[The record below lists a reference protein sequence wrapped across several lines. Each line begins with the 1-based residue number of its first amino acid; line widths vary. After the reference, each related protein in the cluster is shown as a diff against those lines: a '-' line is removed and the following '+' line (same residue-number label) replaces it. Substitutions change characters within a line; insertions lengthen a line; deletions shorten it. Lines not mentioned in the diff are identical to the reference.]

1 MVIEESPGSPTVHA
15 TGDVTRDLH
24 VYPERADVT
33 IDLQVD
39 PERADVTRDLLVD
52 VLGIQ
57 DRAISPPSQAFVL
70 AAAESRRPLKVI
82 RPPADLGMVAGSPV
96 SERALRARTEL
107 SPRIGIG
114 IVPPPLLPL
123 HSSRC

>member
-1 MVIEESPGSPTVHA
+1 MYAKTYTGSNRLSCATQNGMGKFT

-57 DRAISPPSQAFVL
+57 DRAISPPSQAC
-70 AAAESRRPLKVI
+70 RGQRKK
-82 RPPADLGMVAGSPV
+82 
-96 SERALRARTEL
+96 
-107 SPRIGIG
+107 
-114 IVPPPLLPL
+114 
-123 HSSRC
+123 